1 MGDCV
6 RNCKRISVVEGS
18 GSSTSMAV
26 SKKRRI
32 IGLTSSDL
40 ELGEN
45 CSCVE
50 SPVKTVSPAN
60 AGAEN
65 AGDLCRSFCT
75 DQFPVSCCSSNESS
89 EVVRESLRLIDLEVN
104 FSKTEC
110 TSIWFL
116 LLSVWLLRKRTKKE
130 SKTKFKLTSAPLLS
144 FFGYF

>member
-45 CSCVE
+45 CLCVHGF
-50 SPVKTVSPAN
+50 
-60 AGAEN
+60 AGED
-65 AGDLCRSFCT
+65 G
-75 DQFPVSCCSSNESS
+75 
-89 EVVRESLRLIDLEVN
+89 
-104 FSKTEC
+104 FSGE
-110 TSIWFL
+110 
-116 LLSVWLLRKRTKKE
+116 LSWRKHR
-130 SKTKFKLTSAPLLS
+130 
-144 FFGYF
+144 